1 MTQSRRIPKPEL
13 PGTATA
19 RDGYV
24 EIVLEEALLCS
35 KAHDECVAAVK
46 AAAKRF
52 RAKRLMLVCDNHDNV
67 SSLTDAYAIGT
78 KVATEGRGLR
88 LCIVLTGRSV
98 KAIDHFAETVA
109 SNRGGALRYFDDREA
124 ARRWLLST
132 R

>member
-1 MTQSRRIPKPEL
+1 MVQPRKTPKPEL
-13 PGTATA
+13 PGTATL

-24 EIVLEEALLCS
+24 EIVLDEALLCS
-35 KAHDECVAAVK
+35 QGHDECVAAVK

-52 RAKRLMLVCDNHDNV
+52 HAKRLMLVCENHDNL

-98 KAIDHFAETVA
+98 KALDRFAETVA
-109 SNRGGALRYFDDREA
+109 ANRGGALRYFDDCEV
-124 ARRWLLST
+124 ARRWLVSP
-132 R
+132 